1 MHQIFLI
8 IFGNLEKKWLKFE
21 ILPRRVNSW
30 KFYLFYCVFHEKWR
44 VTAQPKFLNFS
55 DF

>member
-21 ILPRRVNSW
+21 ILPRRDIYGYKIFNNY
-30 KFYLFYCVFHEKWR
+30 FEL
-44 VTAQPKFLNFS
+44 
-55 DF
+55 